1 MASALVLTILVL
13 GLIGSA
19 IATVCYLPGVI
30 KVLKTKNT
38 VSISLWQYILTTSGC
53 VI

>member
-1 MASALVLTILVL
+1 MIAALELTILIL

-30 KVLKTKNT
+30 KVCRTKDT
-38 VSISLWQYILTTSGC
+38 VSISL
-53 VI
+53 